1 MRKSKSS
8 ISKAASYKEMGSFW
22 DTHDLSDYWD
32 KTTEVEFDVDVKSET
47 VFCAV
52 DMKLAGQVRVAALKR
67 GVSADTLIN
76 LWIQEKLKER
86 KA

>member
-1 MRKSKSS
+1 MRKNKSS
-8 ISKAASYKEMGSFW
+8 ISKAESYKEMGVFW

-32 KTTEVEFDVDVKSET
+32 KTAEADFDVDVKSET
-47 VFCAV
+47 VLCAL
-52 DMKLAGQVRVAALKR
+52 DMKLAGKVRTAARKR

-76 LWIQEKLKER
+76 LWIQEKLLER

>member
-1 MRKSKSS
+1 MRKNKSS
-8 ISKAASYKEMGSFW
+8 ISKAASYKEMGVFW

-32 KTTEVEFDVDVKSET
+32 KTAEAEFDVDVKSET
-47 VFCAV
+47 VFCAL
-52 DMKLAGQVRVAALKR
+52 DMKLAGLVEAVAHKR

-76 LWIQEKLKER
+76 LWIQEKLQER